1 MTTEASIIAA
11 LPSYLSFAAD
21 GTRVLNKEGL
31 RTWVRAQMTA
41 AMGAN
46 TYGISQIDGR
56 LNPALDA
63 LAATIAPAN
72 WAKRSDWPAGNA
84 ESMKEANGARAAAVA
99 ASFAALR
106 RAASQVTGAYVAL
119 TESMKQKVKD
129 YAAVLFSGDPTT
141 TGLPVPV
148 VRNVESRFYVAT
160 LVTDWGEESMPSG
173 PSIMVE
179 MDQNDSA
186 SVTRTGTLPT
196 DRGTIASWRL
206 YRSNS
211 GSTSGGFQLV
221 NKDPIPIAQTVYVD
235 NKKSAELQEVLPTT
249 SWMEPPVGLRGMT
262 GMANG
267 IMAGFVDKTLYFCEP
282 YVPYAWPHG
291 PDSLTSYDI
300 SIKHAI
306 VGLAS
311 FGSNLFVG
319 TEATPYL
326 VSGSDSASM
335 SAVEL
340 ASGQACV
347 SARSI
352 VALENGALYASP
364 DGICLATFGGVELL
378 TQALFSRE
386 DWQALQP
393 WRIQAALHDSVYY
406 FMWVDNVGAGC
417 YALDFVAKK
426 LVRVGMTGSALYSDP
441 LTDTLFVARGN
452 QIISVFGTARR
463 TGTFRTGIINVAT
476 QQPFAWLQVDSDYT
490 APVTVKWYGD
500 GVLRH
505 TATLTSIAP
514 VRLPSGRY
522 LEHEVEI
529 ETTARVTKLTMA
541 GNTDEMKQA

>member
-31 RTWVRAQMTA
+31 RTWVKAQMTA

-46 TYGISQIDGR
+46 VYAVSQIDGQLDEA
-56 LNPALDA
+56 LNK

-72 WAKRSDWPAGNA
+72 WAKRSDWPAGND
-84 ESMKEANGARAAAVA
+84 ESLKEANGARAAAVA
-99 ASFAALR
+99 ASFTALR
-106 RAASQVTGAYVAL
+106 KAAGQVTGAYVAL
-119 TESMKQKVKD
+119 TDSMNQKVKD
-129 YAAVLFSGDPTT
+129 YAVALFSESG
-141 TGLPVPV
+141 GLPVPV

-160 LVTDWGEESMPSG
+160 FVTDWGEESMPSG

-179 MDQNDSA
+179 MDQNDTA
-186 SVTRTGTLPT
+186 TITRTGAIPT
-196 DRGTIASWRL
+196 DRGAIVAWRL
-206 YRSNS
+206 YRSNV
-211 GSTSGGFQLV
+211 GSAGTAFQLV
-221 NKDPIPIAQTVYVD
+221 VDVPIATAVWVD
-235 NKKSAELQEVLPTT
+235 TQKSSQLANDTLVSL

-267 IMAGFVDKTLYFCEP
+267 IMAGFVDKTIYFCEP
-282 YVPYAWPHG
+282 YYPYAWPHG
-291 PDSLTSYDI
+291 PDSLTSYDL
-300 SIKHAI
+300 SIKHAV
-306 VGLAS
+306 VGMAS

-319 TEATPYL
+319 TEATPYM

-335 SAVEL
+335 SAIEL
-340 ASGQACV
+340 SSGQSCV

-352 VALENGALYASP
+352 VAVENGAIYASP
-364 DGICLATFGGVELL
+364 DGLCMATFNGVEVL

-386 DWQALQP
+386 DWQALVP
-393 WRIQAALHDSVYY
+393 SRIQAALHDSVYY
-406 FMWVDNVGAGC
+406 FMWTDNEGAGC

-426 LVRVGMTGSALYSDP
+426 LTRVGMTGSAMYSDP

-452 QIISVFGTARR
+452 QIISVFCGTRR
-463 TGTFRTGIINVAT
+463 TGKFKTGIINVAA

-490 APVTVKWYGD
+490 APVMVKWYGD

-514 VRLPSGRY
+514 VRLPPGRY

-541 GNTDEMKQA
+541 GSTDEMKQS

>member
-21 GTRVLNKEGL
+21 GTKVLNKEGL
-31 RTWVRAQMTA
+31 RTWAKAQMTT
-41 AMGAN
+41 AMAGGA
-46 TYGISQIDGR
+46 YDISQIDSV

-63 LAATIAPAN
+63 LAATIAPAH
-72 WAKRSDWPAGNA
+72 WAKRSDWPAG
-84 ESMKEANGARAAAVA
+84 SDQLMSEANGARAGAVA
-99 ASFAALR
+99 ASFANLR
-106 RAASQVTGAYVAL
+106 SAARQVTGAYVAL
-119 TESMKQKVKD
+119 TDSMKQKVKD

-141 TGLPVPV
+141 SGLPAPV
-148 VRNVESRFYVAT
+148 VRNVDSRFYVAT
-160 LVTDWGEESMPSG
+160 FVTDWGEESMPSG

-179 MDQNDSA
+179 MDQNDTA
-186 SVTRTGTLPT
+186 TITRTGAIPT
-196 DRGTIASWRL
+196 DRGAIVAWRL
-206 YRSNS
+206 YRSNV
-211 GSTSGGFQLV
+211 GSAGTAFQLV
-221 NKDPIPIAQTVYVD
+221 VDVPIATTVWVD
-235 NKKSAELQEVLPTT
+235 TKTSAQLANDTLVSL

-267 IMAGFVDKTLYFCEP
+267 IMAGFVDKTIYFCEP
-282 YVPYAWPHG
+282 YHPYAWPHG
-291 PDSLTSYDI
+291 PDSLVSYDL
-300 SIKHAI
+300 SLKHAI

-319 TEATPYL
+319 TEAAPYM

-352 VALENGALYASP
+352 VAIENGAIYASP
-364 DGICLATFGGVELL
+364 DGLCLATFNGVEVL

-386 DWQALQP
+386 DWQALVP
-393 WRIQAALHDSVYY
+393 SRIQAALHDSVYY
-406 FMWVDNVGAGC
+406 FMWTDNEGAGC

-426 LVRVGMTGSALYSDP
+426 LTRVGMTGSALYSDP

-452 QIISVFGTARR
+452 QIISVFGGTRR
-463 TGTFRTGIINVAT
+463 TGKFKTGIINVAA

-490 APVTVKWYGD
+490 APVTVRWYGD

-514 VRLPSGRY
+514 VRLPPGRY

-541 GNTDEMKQA
+541 GSTDEMKQS

>member
-31 RTWVRAQMTA
+31 RTFVKAQMAA
-41 AMGAN
+41 AMGTAYN
-46 TYGISQIDGR
+46 ISQIDGIV
-56 LNPALDA
+56 NPALDA

-99 ASFAALR
+99 ASFTALR
-106 RAASQVTGAYVAL
+106 RAAGQVTGAYVAL
-119 TESMKQKVKD
+119 TNDMKQKVKD

-141 TGLPVPV
+141 SGLPVPV
-148 VRNVESRFYVAT
+148 TRNVDSRFYVAT
-160 LVTDWGEESMPSG
+160 LVTNWGEESMPSG

-179 MDQNDSA
+179 VDQNDSCT
-186 SVTRTGTLPT
+186 VTRTGTLPT
-196 DRGTIASWRL
+196 DRGVIASWRL
-206 YRSNS
+206 YRSNV
-211 GSTSGGFQLV
+211 GNAGKAFQLV

-235 NKKSAELQEVLPTT
+235 TKKSAELQEVLPTT

-267 IMAGFVDKTLYFCEP
+267 IMAGFVDKTLYFSEP

-291 PDSLTSYDI
+291 PDSLTSYDLA
-300 SIKHAI
+300 IKHTI
-306 VGLAS
+306 VGMAS

-319 TEATPYL
+319 TQATPYM
-326 VSGSDSASM
+326 VSGTDSASM
-335 SAVEL
+335 SAIEL
-340 ASGQACV
+340 SSGQSCV

-352 VALENGALYASP
+352 VAIENGAIYASP
-364 DGICLATFGGVELL
+364 DGLCLATFNGVELL

-386 DWQALQP
+386 DWQALVP
-393 WRIQAALHDSVYY
+393 SRIQAALHDSVYY
-406 FMWVDNVGAGC
+406 FMWTDNEGAGC
-417 YALDFVAKK
+417 YALDFAAKK
-426 LVRVGMTGSALYSDP
+426 LTRVAMTGSALYSDP

-452 QIISVFGTARR
+452 QIISVFGGTRR
-463 TGTFRTGIINVAT
+463 TGKFKTGIINVAA

-490 APVTVKWYGD
+490 APVLVKWYGD
-500 GVLRH
+500 GALIH
-505 TATLTSIAP
+505 TATLTSLAP
-514 VRLPSGRY
+514 VRLPPGRY

-541 GNTDEMKQA
+541 GHTSELKQT